1 MSRPSSVLARS
12 LRNRLTTLEM
22 SRVRVEALAG
32 ERRFAL
38 RATEH
43 MYEGLFLN
51 AHRAFESFLE
61 DLFLGLLVE
70 GRGFSSCTATPRI
83 AVKSHRV
90 AREVVAGR
98 RAKYMDWL
106 PYDRTVEL
114 AKVFFRGGRP
124 FSDLSTGLKK
134 QIDSTV
140 VLRNA
145 IAHRS
150 RHSQERFRREILT
163 SVSLP
168 PRQRTPAG
176 YLRDVHA
183 VSPSQTRYEL
193 MIAQLQQAA
202 NELTR

>member
-1 MSRPSSVLARS
+1 MSRPSKVLATS
-12 LRNRLTTLEM
+12 LYNRLATLEK
-22 SRVRVEALAG
+22 SRVRVEALAKQG
-32 ERRFAL
+32 QFSQH
-38 RATEH
+38 ATGH

-51 AHRAFESFLE
+51 AHRAFEGFLE
-61 DLFLGLLVE
+61 ELFLGLLVDSQ
-70 GRGFSSCTATPRI
+70 GVSSTAVTPRI
-83 AVKSHRV
+83 TVRSHQV
-90 AREVVAGR
+90 AREIVTGR
-98 RAKYMDWL
+98 RAKYVDWL
-106 PYDRTVEL
+106 PYDQTVEL
-114 AKVFFRGGRP
+114 ARLFFRGGRP
-124 FSDLSTGLKK
+124 FSTLRSGLRK
-134 QIDSTV
+134 QIKSTV

-150 RHSQERFRREILT
+150 RHSQDLFRRDVLG

-183 VSPSQTRYEL
+183 VNPPQTRYEL

>member
-1 MSRPSSVLARS
+1 MSRPSNVLARE
-12 LRNRLTTLEM
+12 LRNRLTTLEK
-22 SRVRVEALAG
+22 SRARVDVLASQ
-32 ERRFAL
+32 RRL
-38 RATEH
+38 SQRATGH

-61 DLFLGLLVE
+61 ELFLGLLVD
-70 GRGFSSCTATPRI
+70 GQGFSSPGVTPLITVR
-83 AVKSHRV
+83 SHRV
-90 AREVVAGR
+90 ARKIVAGR
-98 RAKYMDWL
+98 RAKYVDWL
-106 PYDRTVEL
+106 PYDRTVDL
-114 AKVFFRGGRP
+114 AKLFFRGGRP
-124 FSDLSTGLKK
+124 FSSLRDTLRD
-134 QIDSTV
+134 QIASTV

-150 RHSQERFRREILT
+150 RHSQDRFRAEFLDN
-163 SVSLP
+163 VSLP

-202 NELTR
+202 NVLTQ